1 MSNSNFGKQ
10 IENAR
15 KYKDTRIAN
24 NDDKAKKIATK
35 VTFNEWHILSENFT
49 QYDLRKPNVLL
60 DKPIIIGFTILEIAK
75 LEMNIHYDGLK
86 QIFGDNLQLLYTDT
100 DSLKLSIKNTNPYE
114 LDDRLKDYIDTSNFS
129 VDTIFPLEPGKK
141 EKCFGSLKF
150 ENGECARKEFNAKA
164 PKTFEEKRSNQLKS
178 VKAKG
183 LKRGFK
189 KYNSDSNFK
198 SVTLYEK
205 SLRIIQKQIKSKNF
219 NMTMENVDKDVIRL
233 ISNKRELFLGLS
245 VSFPWG
251 CRGKKYIL
259 LLSTFRNNTTF
270 KKRNR

>member
-35 VTFNEWHILSENFT
+35 ITFNECHILSENFT
-49 QYDLRKPNVLL
+49 LYDMRKPNVLL

-141 EKCFGSLKF
+141 EKMFWI
-150 ENGECARKEFNAKA
+150 
-164 PKTFEEKRSNQLKS
+164 
-178 VKAKG
+178 
-183 LKRGFK
+183 FK
-189 KYNSDSNFK
+189 
-198 SVTLYEK
+198 
-205 SLRIIQKQIKSKNF
+205 I
-219 NMTMENVDKDVIRL
+219 
-233 ISNKRELFLGLS
+233 
-245 VSFPWG
+245 
-251 CRGKKYIL
+251 
-259 LLSTFRNNTTF
+259 
-270 KKRNR
+270 